1 MQWCRW
7 AGGWKTH
14 LPRQVRGVSV
24 ISQNESEGGERQR
37 EKRREIYRAEKA
49 TVQRAVTDYTC
60 VFKNVVYEEIRLL
73 DADSTCLGK

>member
-1 MQWCRW
+1 M
-7 AGGWKTH
+7 K
-14 LPRQVRGVSV
+14 VRG
-24 ISQNESEGGERQR
+24 ERDRER
-37 EKRREIYRAEKA
+37 EKEREIYRAERA